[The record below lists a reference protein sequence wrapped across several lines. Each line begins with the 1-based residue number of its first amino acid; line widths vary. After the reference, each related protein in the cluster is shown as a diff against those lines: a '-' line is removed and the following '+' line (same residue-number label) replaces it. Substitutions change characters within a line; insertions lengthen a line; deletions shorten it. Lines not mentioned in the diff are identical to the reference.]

1 MVFMTT
7 LKFATGNDNKLREAQ
22 EILGIPLIKAD
33 VGDLDE
39 IQTVSV
45 EELIRH
51 KAHGAYVI
59 AGEPVMVEDTG
70 LAFLSWNGLPGALIK
85 WFLKSVDNDWILK
98 MLEKFSDRRAE
109 AICYV
114 ASYDWKEYQIA
125 YGIVNGT
132 ISTECRWE
140 NGFGWDKIFIPD
152 GSDKTFA
159 EMSSDEKN
167 MFSMRRK
174 AFEGFRDLFSL

>member
-85 WFLKSVDNDWILK
+85 WFLKSVDND
-98 MLEKFSDRRAE
+98 
-109 AICYV
+109 
-114 ASYDWKEYQIA
+114 
-125 YGIVNGT
+125 
-132 ISTECRWE
+132 
-140 NGFGWDKIFIPD
+140 
-152 GSDKTFA
+152 
-159 EMSSDEKN
+159 
-167 MFSMRRK
+167 
-174 AFEGFRDLFSL
+174 